1 MTRRNTRKWGF
12 LVLLAVLL
20 LGCQE
25 EPMEPTELIA
35 EDRVLDCP
43 LTITLMEMEGDENG
57 GFPSQLP
64 QEAINRMMAI
74 GEELE
79 SENPDSIVGQLNAS
93 AGIGGVEVFPEIRWM
108 FEEAVMLSVA
118 TEGRFDITI
127 GPVTDLWKAAME
139 ENRDPNPADLKK
151 AQKLV
156 EYGHLIFD
164 GNEVSLRTKGMRL
177 DLGSMSRGIMMD
189 EASRH
194 LIQNGSVHGV
204 LTWGQDV
211 LYWNTQSSIT
221 THRAVGLN
229 PTSGEPLFQVELQN
243 QAMVVEGVAN
253 LTGNGG
259 IPIVEP
265 HTGELSETDVAL
277 VWVIAPTAVEADGVS
292 TAAYLMGV
300 AEGLSF
306 VEKMEGVELIYWT
319 KEGQWFTTQ
328 GLQGKVDFL

>member
-1 MTRRNTRKWGF
+1 MTRRNTPKWGF
-12 LVLLAVLL
+12 LVFLAVLL

-25 EPMEPTELIA
+25 EPMEPTERTV
-35 EDRVLDCP
+35 EDRVLDSP
-43 LTITLMEMEGDENG
+43 LAITLMEMEEVENG

-64 QEAINRMMAI
+64 QEAIKRMIEI
-74 GEELE
+74 GEELD
-79 SENPDSIVGQLNAS
+79 SENSDGIVGQLNAS
-93 AGIGGVEVFPEIRWM
+93 AGVRGVEVSPEIRWM

-127 GPVTDLWKAAME
+127 GPVTALWKKAME
-139 ENRDPNPADLKK
+139 ENCVPNPEDLNK

-164 GNEVSLRTKGMRL
+164 GNEISLRVQGMKL
-177 DLGSMSRGIMMD
+177 DMGAMSRGIMMD

-194 LIQNGSVHGV
+194 LIQKGV
-204 LTWGQDV
+204 TEGMLKWGQDV
-211 LYWNTQSSIT
+211 LYWNTQSSVT
-221 THRAVGLN
+221 THGAVGWN
-229 PTSGEPLFQVELQN
+229 PHSEEPLFQVELQN

-253 LTGNGG
+253 WISNGMV
-259 IPIVEP
+259 PVVEP
-265 HTGELSETDVAL
+265 HTGELSDTDVAL

-300 AEGLSF
+300 AEGLPF

>member
-1 MTRRNTRKWGF
+1 MTQRNTRKWGF

-25 EPMEPTELIA
+25 EPMEPAELTV

-43 LTITLMEMEGDENG
+43 LTITVMEMEEVEKG

-64 QEAINRMMAI
+64 QEAINRMIEI
-74 GEELE
+74 GEELDP
-79 SENPDSIVGQLNAS
+79 ENADGIVGQLNAS
-93 AGIGGVEVFPEIRWM
+93 AGIEGVEVSPEIRWM

-118 TEGRFDITI
+118 TEGLFDITI
-127 GPVTDLWKAAME
+127 GPVTDLWKEAME
-139 ENRDPNPADLKK
+139 ENQEPNPADLKK

-164 GNEVSLRTKGMRL
+164 GNQVSLRTKGMKL
-177 DLGSMSRGIMMD
+177 DMGSMSRGIMMD
-189 EASRH
+189 EASGH
-194 LIQNGSVHGV
+194 LMQKGVTKGV

-221 THRAVGLN
+221 THRAVGWN
-229 PTSGEPLFQVELQN
+229 PHSEEPLFQVELQN

-253 LTGNGG
+253 WTGNGV

-300 AEGLSF
+300 AEGLRL
-306 VEKMEGVELIYWT
+306 VEKMEGVELICWT
-319 KEGQWFTTQ
+319 KEGQWLTTQ
-328 GLQGKVDFL
+328 GLQGKIDFL